1 MQWRKFNATALRKC
15 HILEPPLNE
24 AFMPNKSGIVSDL
37 QFVDTCTNSVLLY
50 FQSKRE
56 IIFKYTHKE
65 MKNPFFLITK
75 YFNLLNDKLS
85 TRIRLNTNRCL
96 GVLKVLKEMIE
107 FAILISWYQIS
118 LSGISKFS
126 KANGRYPNNK
136 PFVNYYKKRDFARI
150 ELAKHRL
157 KILA

>member
-1 MQWRKFNATALRKC
+1 
-15 HILEPPLNE
+15 
-24 AFMPNKSGIVSDL
+24 MPNKSGMVFDL
-37 QFVDTCTNSVLLY
+37 QFVDKCTNSVLLY

-65 MKNPFFLITK
+65 MKNPFFLTTK

-118 LSGISKFS
+118 LGGISNFS

-136 PFVNYYKKRDFARI
+136 PLVN
-150 ELAKHRL
+150 H
-157 KILA
+157 